1 MQRQMCYQWLICCGV
16 CVCWIFTEPLLLRF
30 GQPPRVSAF
39 AAQWCIWQLPGL
51 PAMPVMNS
59 VNVFLQS
66 QRIVRPTAV
75 LALLTN
81 FGVTIPLVYWL
92 TRPDVLGFV
101 GAPLSM
107 GLAQIMQAVLLW
119 IVAPRVVKVSAATP
133 LARLLPKPHNAAAAT
148 APDLGAVEPGR
159 PQRLGGAHPARGRR
173 RRGHVGGVVGGGAD
187 GVPLRHPLHPARGPE
202 RRVRRRRRGESTC
215 SCTQVRR
222 ADVNVGSC
230 QTVLLR
236 NFGNSAIGFSWGF
249 STAACT
255 RVGNNLGEGR
265 PWAARVSA
273 LLGGGMQVGVCLSIA
288 AVLVSTVDS
297 WSLWFELE
305 ESSVQLLME
314 LLPLGAFYWFGI
326 AMGCGALRSILTAM
340 GLVRF
345 AAVVQLVAFYP
356 IVSALQRCI

>member
-1 MQRQMCYQWLICCGV
+1 MWSAVTGNSLIWGSGMGLGTLCSQAFGAKNYRRVGVLMQRQMCYQWLICCGV

-119 IVAPRVVKVSAATP
+119 IVAPRVVKVSAAAPFGSSSEASKRSRCDSTRPGCRGAGTP
-133 LARLLPKPHNAAAAT
+133 SAAGWSSSGSGSAAPW
-148 APDLGAVEPGR
+148 ACGR
-159 PQRLGGAHPARGRR
+159 SGGRR
-173 RRGHVGGVVGGGAD
+173 
-187 GVPLRHPLHPARGPE
+187 
-202 RRVRRRRRGESTC
+202 S
-215 SCTQVRR
+215 
-222 ADVNVGSC
+222 
-230 QTVLLR
+230 
-236 NFGNSAIGFSWGF
+236 
-249 STAACT
+249 
-255 RVGNNLGEGR
+255 
-265 PWAARVSA
+265 
-273 LLGGGMQVGVCLSIA
+273 
-288 AVLVSTVDS
+288 
-297 WSLWFELE
+297 
-305 ESSVQLLME
+305 
-314 LLPLGAFYWFGI
+314 
-326 AMGCGALRSILTAM
+326 
-340 GLVRF
+340 
-345 AAVVQLVAFYP
+345 
-356 IVSALQRCI
+356 

>member
-1 MQRQMCYQWLICCGV
+1 MAKASEATTCGSVAAEACVIVKLALPSCIASLTFMTSMMTLFFVGQVCCPSPAPFAARAPIPAPYLSPTAPLQYGTDAIAGAGLGFMWSAVTGNSLIWGSGMGLGTLCSQAFGAKNYRRVGVLMQRQMCYQWLICCGV

-119 IVAPRVVKVSAATP
+119 IVAPRVVKVSAAAPFASSPEASRRSRCDSTRPGCRGAGTP
-133 LARLLPKPHNAAAAT
+133 SAAGWSSSGSGSAAPW
-148 APDLGAVEPGR
+148 ACGR
-159 PQRLGGAHPARGRR
+159 SGGRR
-173 RRGHVGGVVGGGAD
+173 
-187 GVPLRHPLHPARGPE
+187 
-202 RRVRRRRRGESTC
+202 S
-215 SCTQVRR
+215 
-222 ADVNVGSC
+222 
-230 QTVLLR
+230 
-236 NFGNSAIGFSWGF
+236 
-249 STAACT
+249 
-255 RVGNNLGEGR
+255 
-265 PWAARVSA
+265 
-273 LLGGGMQVGVCLSIA
+273 
-288 AVLVSTVDS
+288 
-297 WSLWFELE
+297 
-305 ESSVQLLME
+305 
-314 LLPLGAFYWFGI
+314 
-326 AMGCGALRSILTAM
+326 
-340 GLVRF
+340 
-345 AAVVQLVAFYP
+345 
-356 IVSALQRCI
+356 